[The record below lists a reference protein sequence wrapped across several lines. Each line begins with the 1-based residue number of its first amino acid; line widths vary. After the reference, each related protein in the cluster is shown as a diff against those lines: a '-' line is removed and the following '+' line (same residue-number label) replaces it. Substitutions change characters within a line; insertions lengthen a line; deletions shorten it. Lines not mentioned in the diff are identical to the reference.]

1 MEGELTGQVAVIFPD
16 RPEWEEADEP
26 IPVLIGKFLP
36 GTVPRYEVDSP
47 VLEALYPV
55 LLERHGASWRWNA
68 DDLAEQ
74 TLRVFNPDTDVPPGV
89 VFQFPPPLRAGRAR
103 WTVPPTSPDFAGSIS
118 ARMACFHYHPLVF
131 EAATELNRSFE
142 GSLSSAPRIP
152 R

>member
-1 MEGELTGQVAVIFPD
+1 MEGELTGQVAVIPPD

-26 IPVLIGKFLP
+26 IPVLIGKFLQ
-36 GTVPRYEVDSP
+36 GAVPRYEVDSP

-89 VFQFPPPLRAGRAR
+89 VFQFPPPLRASRASR
-103 WTVPPTSPDFAGSIS
+103 AVDSSADFAGFR
-118 ARMACFHYHPLVF
+118 AFNFCADGL
-131 EAATELNRSFE
+131 L
-142 GSLSSAPRIP
+142 SLPPAGV
-152 R
+152 